1 MDTYTVSCGIQK
13 ASGKLLYNTGSST
26 WCCVC
31 VHVTFSVW
39 PPSPSPAVFTS
50 LFSISAALF
59 LLCKWVHQ
67 YNFSRFHTYA
77 LIYDIC
83 FSLSD
88 LLHSVHQAL
97 ASSTS
102 LQLTQINSFL
112 WLSGIPLSIC
122 TTSLSIHVFGGHLGC
137 FHVLAIVNSA
147 PVNTE
152 VHVSFRIVVF
162 SEYMPSS
169 GIAGSYGRLVD
180 IFLVFK

>member
-1 MDTYTVSCGIQK
+1 M
-13 ASGKLLYNTGSST
+13 
-26 WCCVC
+26 
-31 VHVTFSVW
+31 
-39 PPSPSPAVFTS
+39 FTS